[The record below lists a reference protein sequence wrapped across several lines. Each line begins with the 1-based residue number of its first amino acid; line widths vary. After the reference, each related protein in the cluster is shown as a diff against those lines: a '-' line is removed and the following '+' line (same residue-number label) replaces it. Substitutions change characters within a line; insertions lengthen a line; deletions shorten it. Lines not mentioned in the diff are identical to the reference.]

1 MKYIVKAGESELEME
16 VDRRGVIRLD
26 GEVIDADLQP
36 SADPTLY
43 SLIFGHRS
51 YELRVE
57 PEEGRYLVQIDGVG
71 YEVVVEDERTHR
83 LAGVKARDAGAGGD
97 RVIKSPMPGIVIDV
111 PVKEGDPVEAGR
123 TLVVVESMKM
133 HNEFK
138 APSAGT
144 VHAIRVAVGEKI
156 AQNAIMVTLR
166 SPSG

>member
-1 MKYIVKAGESELEME
+1 ME
-16 VDRRGVIRLD
+16 VDRHGVIRLD

-57 PEEGRYLVQIDGVG
+57 PGEGSYRVQVDGVG
-71 YEVVVEDERTHR
+71 YEVVVEDERSHR
-83 LAGVKARDAGAGGD
+83 LAGVRRGAGAAGGE
-97 RVIKSPMPGIVIDV
+97 RVIKSPMPGIVIDI
-111 PVKEGDPVEAGR
+111 PVKEGDEVAAGQ

-138 APSAGT
+138 APGDGT
-144 VHAIRVAVGEKI
+144 VHAVRVEVGEKI
-156 AQNAIMVTLR
+156 AQNAIMVTLK
-166 SPSG
+166 